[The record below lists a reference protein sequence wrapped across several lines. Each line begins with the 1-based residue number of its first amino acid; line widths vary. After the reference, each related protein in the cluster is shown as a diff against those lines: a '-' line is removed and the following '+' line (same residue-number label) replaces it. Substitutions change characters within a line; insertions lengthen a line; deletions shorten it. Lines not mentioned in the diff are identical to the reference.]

1 MKKNIILVI
10 VAFAMFMEAVDTTI
24 INTAIPVMAHSL
36 NVYPVNLKLAL
47 ISYLLSLAIFIPISG
62 WVADKFGIK
71 KVFILAVSV
80 FTLSS
85 IWCGF
90 TQNLWELILARIVQ
104 GLGGSLTTPI
114 GRLIILRT
122 CERSELIS
130 KMSIAVMVA
139 SLGLMLGPLLG
150 GVITEHFSW
159 RWIFWVNVPFGLLTV
174 LLSLKLLPDMP
185 PRRVPPLD
193 KTGFILFGLG
203 LSTLTYGLSIFSES
217 DIALSQSVL
226 TIIISIL
233 LLFAYARHSR
243 KEKHP
248 IVNVNLL
255 SLRTFRI
262 SILGNL
268 LTRLSFGGIPFLLPL
283 LLQIILGFSPRL
295 SGFLLTPVALGVLL
309 VKPMAIYILRY
320 LGYKKLLIL
329 NTILVSLSLC
339 SFATINPNTST
350 YQIALL
356 TFMYG
361 FLIAL
366 QYTAMNSLAYA
377 NVNEDDISA
386 STSIMSTIQQ
396 LAQSFGVAISAILVS
411 LFTYEFTHQH
421 TLIISTFQHTF
432 IALAILTLLAGT
444 IFLGLKNADGDEL
457 IRAPT
462 ISS

>member
-1 MKKNIILVI
+1 MKKNIILII

-24 INTAIPVMAHSL
+24 INTAIPVMARSL

-47 ISYLLSLAIFIPISG
+47 ISYLLSLAIFIPVSG
-62 WVADKFGIK
+62 WIADKFGIK

-104 GLGGSLTTPI
+104 GLGGSLTMPV

-130 KMSIAVMVA
+130 KMSIVVMVA
-139 SLGLMLGPLLG
+139 SLGMMLGPLLG

-159 RWIFWVNVPFGLLTV
+159 RWIFWVNVPFGILTV
-174 LLSLKLLPDMP
+174 LLSHKLLPEMP
-185 PRRVPPLD
+185 PRPVHSLD

-203 LSTLTYGLSIFSES
+203 LATLTYGLSIFSES
-217 DIALSQSVL
+217 DIALSQSVF
-226 TIIISIL
+226 TIIIALIL
-233 LLFAYARHSR
+233 LFGYVRHSR
-243 KEKHP
+243 NKKHP
-248 IVNVNLL
+248 IVKVDLL
-255 SLRTFRI
+255 SLRTFRV

-268 LTRLSFGGIPFLLPL
+268 LARLSFGGIPFLLPL

-295 SGFLLTPVALGVLL
+295 SGLLITPVALGVLL
-309 VKPMAIYILRY
+309 VKPLAIYILRF
-320 LGYKKLLIL
+320 LGYKKLLVL

-339 SFATINPNTST
+339 SFAAINPNTST
-350 YQIALL
+350 YQIAFL

-366 QYTAMNSLAYA
+366 QYTGMNSLAYA
-377 NVNEDDISA
+377 NVNDDDVSA
-386 STSIMSTIQQ
+386 ATSIMSTIQQ

-411 LFTYEFTHQH
+411 IFTYELSNNH
-421 TLIISTFQHTF
+421 TLNISTFQHTF
-432 IALAILTLLAGT
+432 IALGVLTLLAGT
-444 IFLGLKNADGDEL
+444 TFLTLKNEDGDEL